1 MGRVLAALVVAL
13 LVAGAGCAE
22 GEDSG
27 SGGSYSS
34 GDWAKLVATPTAA
47 PGTWGA
53 LPYDQKHNI
62 CQEASETV
70 QQTANEVSRG
80 IMLGMG
86 QELGEGRSYDPGE
99 LADLVAKLPVLWP
112 RAQAMFYDQC
122 MECGGPTEVIAH
134 ADQDRTLH
142 VECATEGGIYPRAK
156 SIPEGNTRIW
166 P

>member
-1 MGRVLAALVVAL
+1 MTRVLALLILAL

-22 GEDSG
+22 GEGSG

-34 GDWAKLVATPTAA
+34 GDWAKLLATPSPA
-47 PGTWGA
+47 PGSWGA

-62 CQEASETV
+62 CQEASQTLKETADAV
-70 QQTANEVSRG
+70 GQG
-80 IMLGMG
+80 ILR
-86 QELGEGRSYDPGE
+86 EFASEHAEGTTLDSE
-99 LADLVAKLPVLWP
+99 KLAQFSLWP

-134 ADQDRTLH
+134 ADQNRALN
-142 VECATEGGIYPRAK
+142 VECATEGGLFPEAK
-156 SIPEGNTRIW
+156 SIPEDHTRIW